1 MRAMIAEAKQTVQDL
16 AAEADKL
23 ENKHLHDILRDAAGR
38 LHDAENHPDA
48 NPQPAGAQT
57 GEANPMDQGVT
68 ANVDRGGQHGGSHI
82 NTSPFPP
89 AMTGEPN
96 PMAQ

>member
-16 AAEADKL
+16 AAQADKL

-48 NPQPAGAQT
+48 QDKPAETPFPGAQ
-57 GEANPMDQGVT
+57 
-68 ANVDRGGQHGGSHI
+68 
-82 NTSPFPP
+82 
-89 AMTGEPN
+89 TGEPN
-96 PMAQ
+96 PMQG

>member
-16 AAEADKL
+16 AAQADKL

-48 NPQPAGAQT
+48 NAKPEAQLAFPGAQ
-57 GEANPMDQGVT
+57 
-68 ANVDRGGQHGGSHI
+68 
-82 NTSPFPP
+82 
-89 AMTGEPN
+89 TGEPN
-96 PMAQ
+96 PMQQ

>member
-1 MRAMIAEAKQTVQDL
+1 MRATIAEAKQMVQDL

-48 NPQPAGAQT
+48 NPRP
-57 GEANPMDQGVT
+57 GEANPMDQGAA

>member
-1 MRAMIAEAKQTVQDL
+1 MRATIAEAKQMVQDL

-38 LHDAENHPDA
+38 LHDAESHPDA
-48 NPQPAGAQT
+48 APKQLADMFPPAQT
-57 GEANPMDQGVT
+57 GE
-68 ANVDRGGQHGGSHI
+68 
-82 NTSPFPP
+82 F
-89 AMTGEPN
+89 N

>member
-1 MRAMIAEAKQTVQDL
+1 MRATIAEAKQMVQDL
-16 AAEADKL
+16 ATQADKL

-48 NPQPAGAQT
+48 NPQPA
-57 GEANPMDQGVT
+57 PL
-68 ANVDRGGQHGGSHI
+68 
-82 NTSPFPP
+82 FPP
-89 AMTGEPN
+89 AQTGEPN

>member
-16 AAEADKL
+16 AAQADKL

-48 NPQPAGAQT
+48 QGKPAELSFPGAQ
-57 GEANPMDQGVT
+57 
-68 ANVDRGGQHGGSHI
+68 
-82 NTSPFPP
+82 
-89 AMTGEPN
+89 TGEPN
-96 PMAQ
+96 PMQG

>member
-48 NPQPAGAQT
+48 NPQPVGAQT
-57 GEANPMDQGVT
+57 GEANPMDQG
-68 ANVDRGGQHGGSHI
+68 AGQHGGSHI